1 MAGARGT
8 SGGEQEES
16 RRWQEDIRRQKEL
29 EAMRAAGIE
38 RAVYSPGYNPLDGP
52 ELIPVRPN
60 QPEGV
65 QGGDGL
71 QADPSVRMPIGEDEI
86 RKAEETFRK
95 YRAAKDVYTRKVV
108 NAEEW
113 WKNNHWE
120 RFASD
125 SSNSNDPRPVSAW
138 LFNSVINKHADFMD
152 NMPCPAI
159 LPREESDKG
168 TAELLTQVVPKI
180 LEQNHFEEVY
190 SACSWDKPK
199 TGTGIYGV
207 FWDQDKENG
216 LGDIEIRQV
225 DVINLFW
232 QPGIEDIQKS
242 RNLFSVDLVDRDV
255 LTEQYPEL
263 EGEIGRTALL
273 YQPEYI
279 YDTHIDT
286 SDKVQVIDWYY
297 KKTVWT
303 EVAGAPVR
311 RQVLHY
317 CKFIPGHVLFSSE
330 NEHAADPRKYAEGWY
345 SDGKYPFVFDRL
357 FPEKGMPVG
366 FGYIEIMVNPQEYVD
381 KLDQIILKHANLQR
395 PRYFATPTSGVNLTD
410 FADLSKDIVE
420 VTGKVGEDDLR
431 QIKPPQMSDVVLEAR
446 TMKIDEIK
454 ETSGN
459 RDFSQGSTTSGVT
472 AASAIAALQEA
483 GSKLSRDMIKG
494 TYTAFGEMVTML
506 IERMRQFYTLP
517 RCYRITEPN
526 GAERFVT
533 MDNGVLGGPAVGME
547 GGVPLAAGEN
557 DLKERRPI
565 FDISVSAQKASPY
578 SRIANNELAKELY
591 GMGVFAPENADQAM
605 AVLEMMD
612 FDKKPEVMKKV
623 SGNGTMYQRM
633 QQMASAMQQM
643 AAVIARSTGDTRLL
657 EAVPQF
663 AAMASPE
670 GRPQQVGAVPE
681 GDMKVNSLGEAAAP
695 GGNAAEQA
703 RQRVRDSTEVK

>member
-1 MAGARGT
+1 M
-8 SGGEQEES
+8 QEEIQ
-16 RRWQEDIRRQKEL
+16 RQEEDTRQQEEAATMLALETAEIRPD
-29 EAMRAAGIE
+29 AG
-38 RAVYSPGYNPLDGP
+38 L
-52 ELIPVRPN
+52 
-60 QPEGV
+60 
-65 QGGDGL
+65 
-71 QADPSVRMPIGEDEI
+71 PIGEEEI
-86 RKAEETFRK
+86 RKAEETLQK
-95 YRAAKDVYTRKVV
+95 YREAKEIYTTKVV
-108 NAEEW
+108 SAEEW
-113 WKNNHWE
+113 WKNKHWE
-120 RFASD
+120 RFSSQ
-125 SSNSNDPRPVSAW
+125 SSNKNDPQPVSAW

-159 LPREESDKG
+159 LPREESDKA
-168 TAELLTQVVPKI
+168 TAELLTQVIPKI
-180 LEQNHFEEVY
+180 LEQNHFEDVY
-190 SACSWDKPK
+190 SACCWDKPK

-263 EGEIGRTALL
+263 EGEIGRTSLI

-297 KKTVWT
+297 KKTVQM

-330 NEHAADPRKYAEGWY
+330 NEQAMDPGKYAEGWY

-381 KLDQIILKHANLQR
+381 KLDQIILKYANLQR
-395 PRYFATPTSGVNLTD
+395 PRYFATNNCSVNLKD

-420 VTGKVGEDDLR
+420 VSGKVDDDALR
-431 QIKPPQMSDVVLEAR
+431 QIEPPQMSDMVLEAR

-494 TYTAFGEMVTML
+494 TYTAFGEMTTML

-526 GAERFVT
+526 GMEKFVT
-533 MDNGVLGGPAVGME
+533 MDNGILGGS
-547 GGVPLAAGEN
+547 AAGMKGSGMPQTQAVD
-557 DLKERRPI
+557 DLKVRRPV
-565 FDISVSAQKASPY
+565 FDISVSAQKASPC

-623 SGNGTMYQRM
+623 SGNGTMYQKM
-633 QQMASAMQQM
+633 QQMAAAMQQM
-643 AAVIARSTGDTRLL
+643 AAVIAQSTGDTRLL
-657 EAVPQF
+657 EAVPQM
-663 AAMASPE
+663 AAMASPD
-670 GRPQQVGAVPE
+670 GPPPQVEAVPE
-681 GDMKVNSLGEAAAP
+681 GSMQVSSLGEARVR

-703 RQRVRDSTEVK
+703 RQRVRESTEVK